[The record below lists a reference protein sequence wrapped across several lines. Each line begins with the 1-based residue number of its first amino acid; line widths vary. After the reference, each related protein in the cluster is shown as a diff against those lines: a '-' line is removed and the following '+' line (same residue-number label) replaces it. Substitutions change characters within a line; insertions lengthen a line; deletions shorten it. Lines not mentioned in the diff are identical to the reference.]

1 MSEVGGGEG
10 GEGGEGG
17 GGEMLH
23 IYNSEASSYSIHIF
37 DDYPVDY
44 WHYES
49 GQIEKRM
56 PFRDRYFDYRIW
68 RYGPFNH

>member
-23 IYNSEASSYSIHIF
+23 IYNSEASSYSIHIPSTSILISMIIH
-37 DDYPVDY
+37 DYPVDY
-44 WHYES
+44 
-49 GQIEKRM
+49 
-56 PFRDRYFDYRIW
+56 
-68 RYGPFNH
+68 